1 MQATR
6 QLSLSFAES
15 TALINMIMEE
25 QIKIREYEA
34 TLNRPEIAS
43 RFDFKW
49 LNEIHRPVFI
59 FDELSG
65 LDIRRGR
72 AFLSFLGLHDTAEN
86 ISYYHGVTSQLYWIE
101 LNHYPQDGLR
111 GLFPHFNVACAREI
125 ATLAAA
131 LKREQALRPR
141 AMSAGELLVRMDA
154 PPGTANPRRLV
165 LDNHQGNRVVAG
177 PSSAPAQP
185 QRQKTREFTAQ
196 MAQMAETFARATSQ
210 HNATGSPNRGD
221 ANENTAGLGR
231 EADRNLSLLSAA
243 EITPRITS
251 SESSVAQNQNAVLP
265 LDKGKGRADPEP

>member
-1 MQATR
+1 VQATR

-34 TLNRPEIAS
+34 TLNRPEYAS
-43 RFDFKW
+43 RFDLKW
-49 LNEIHRPVFI
+49 LDEIHRPIFI

-65 LDIRRGR
+65 LDIRHGR

-101 LNHYPQDGLR
+101 LNHYPQDGPQ

-131 LKREQALRPR
+131 LRREQALRPR

-165 LDNHQGNRVVAG
+165 LDNHQGDRVVAG

-185 QRQKTREFTAQ
+185 PRQEFRELMAQ
-196 MAQMAETFARATSQ
+196 MAQTFARGTNQ
-210 HNATGSPNRGD
+210 HNATGSSNRGD
-221 ANENTAGLGR
+221 AKENTAGLGR
-231 EADRNLSLLSAA
+231 DVDRNLPLASAA
-243 EITPRITS
+243 EITSRNTS
-251 SESSVAQNQNAVLP
+251 SGSSVAQNQNSVPL

>member
-1 MQATR
+1 VQATR

-34 TLNRPEIAS
+34 TLNRPEYAS
-43 RFDFKW
+43 RFDLQW
-49 LNEIHRPVFI
+49 LDEIHRPIFI

-101 LNHYPQDGLR
+101 LNHYPQDGPR

-131 LKREQALRPR
+131 LRREQTLRPR
-141 AMSAGELLVRMDA
+141 AMSASELLVRMDA

-165 LDNHQGNRVVAG
+165 LSNHQGDRAVAG

-185 QRQKTREFTAQ
+185 PRQEFREL
-196 MAQMAETFARATSQ
+196 MAQTFARGTSQ
-210 HNATGSPNRGD
+210 HNAMGSPNRGD
-221 ANENTAGLGR
+221 AKENTTGLGR
-231 EADRNLSLLSAA
+231 EVDRNLSLASAA
-243 EITPRITS
+243 EITSRITS
-251 SESSVAQNQNAVLP
+251 SESSVAQNQKAVPL